1 MSSTMVKGTG
11 WGIMMRALREFGTFD
26 YMTDGEMIRW
36 SRSNTNRRL
45 KDMRKTEDRTLR
57 VEIEAILN
65 GATLDELT
73 QEEK

>member
-1 MSSTMVKGTG
+1 
-11 WGIMMRALREFGTFD
+11 
-26 YMTDGEMIRW
+26 
-36 SRSNTNRRL
+36 
-45 KDMRKTEDRTLR
+45 MRKTEERALR

>member
-1 MSSTMVKGTG
+1 MSSTTVRGMSSGVRV
-11 WGIMMRALREFGTFD
+11 RAFREFGTFD
-26 YMTDGEMIRW
+26 YMTDGEVIRW
-36 SRSNTNRRL
+36 SRSNTKRRL
-45 KDMRKTEDRTLR
+45 EAMRKTEERALR